1 MPIRTY
7 PNAFRP
13 RSTRSPALRCLHS
26 QTEKRNSTCWTWSN
40 CAPPRFEVPG
50 LRIRRSSKSASGN
63 ETLVYAAG
71 TILLVANVLPADS
84 FVCLPADSFVCL
96 AASGLFLFVC
106 WRPVCS
112 K

>member
-13 RSTRSPALRCLHS
+13 RSTRSPALRCLHN

-84 FVCLPADSFVCL
+84 FCLF
-96 AASGLFLFVC
+96 ASGLFCLFVC
-106 WRPVCS
+106 S